1 MPAAFD
7 AFLVTPERMLWSGR
21 ATMVVARGTEGEL
34 GIMNGHVP
42 MLLQLATSPLFID
55 TEGGERI
62 AVAVDGGF
70 LHVVTREG
78 ETRVDILAESAE
90 LREEIDLDRAVR
102 RRDEARQALAG
113 NAEDEDA
120 KAELA
125 KASLRVDLRS

>member
-1 MPAAFD
+1 VPAAFD
-7 AFLVTPERMLWSGR
+7 TFLVTPERMLWSGR

-62 AVAVDGGF
+62 SVAVDGGF

>member
-7 AFLVTPERMLWSGR
+7 TFLVTPERMLWSGR

-90 LREEIDLDRAVR
+90 LR
-102 RRDEARQALAG
+102 
-113 NAEDEDA
+113 
-120 KAELA
+120 
-125 KASLRVDLRS
+125 